1 MSGNDAREILTE
13 VGEQFL
19 DPDELELDDELD
31 EPEDAA

>member
-19 DPDELELDDELD
+19 DLDELELDDELD
-31 EPEDAA
+31 QPEDSA

>member
-1 MSGNDAREILTE
+1 MSGNDAREILTG